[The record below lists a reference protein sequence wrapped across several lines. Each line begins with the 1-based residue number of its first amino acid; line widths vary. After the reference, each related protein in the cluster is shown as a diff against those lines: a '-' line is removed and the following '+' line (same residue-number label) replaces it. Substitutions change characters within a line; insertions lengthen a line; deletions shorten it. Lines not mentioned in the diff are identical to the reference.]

1 MTSDKKA
8 IEAAKTL
15 YQYCEEQQG
24 CQNCI
29 LRKYG
34 AEINEAG
41 LRYWRCEVPSLLE
54 IRNII
59 ANKEAKT
66 TVSFERRAQ

>member
-15 YQYCEEQQG
+15 SQYCEEQQG

-29 LRKYG
+29 FRKYG
-34 AEINEAG
+34 AEH
-41 LRYWRCEVPSLLE
+41 WRCEVQALE
-54 IRNII
+54 IRNIL
-59 ANKEAKT
+59 ANKEAKRKKHG
-66 TVSFERRAQ
+66 FID